1 MDKDLW
7 WRVRDEA
14 ARTAAAEAVEARDPG
29 VFKLG
34 GKTNNNSPHVRT
46 TPTYRVEGGMGEVVK
61 QTG

>member
-29 VFKLG
+29 VFRL
-34 GKTNNNSPHVRT
+34 GKTNNNSPRVRT
-46 TPTYRVEGGMGEVVK
+46 PPTYEVEGRMGGDVK
-61 QTG
+61 QIG

>member
-14 ARTAAAEAVEARDPG
+14 ARTAAAEAVEERDPG

-34 GKTNNNSPHVRT
+34 ERRITTAPMCRHPHVQS
-46 TPTYRVEGGMGEVVK
+46 GGRYG
-61 QTG
+61 